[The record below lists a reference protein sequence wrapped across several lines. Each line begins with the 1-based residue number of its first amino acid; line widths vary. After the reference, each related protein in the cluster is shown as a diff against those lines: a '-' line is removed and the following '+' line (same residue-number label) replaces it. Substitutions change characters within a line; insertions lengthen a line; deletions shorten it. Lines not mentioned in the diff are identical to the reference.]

1 MVTADQVRQFIAAG
15 LDCTHLEV
23 EGDGHHFYATVVS
36 EAFAGK
42 RLVDRHRMVKEV
54 IKTRLLNNEIH
65 ALSIVKAQTPDEWS
79 GQQG

>member
-1 MVTADQVRQFIAAG
+1 MVTADQVKQFIASG
-15 LDCTHLEV
+15 LDCTFLEV
-23 EGDGHHFYATVVS
+23 EGDGQHFYATVVS
-36 EAFAGK
+36 AAFAGK

>member
-1 MVTADQVRQFIAAG
+1 MVTAEQVKQYIAAG
-15 LDCTHLEV
+15 LDCSHLDV

-42 RLVDRHRMVKEV
+42 RLVDRHRLIKEV

-65 ALSIVKAQTPDEWS
+65 ALSIVKAQTPEEWQK
-79 GQQG
+79 QQG

>member
-1 MVTADQVRQFIAAG
+1 MVTAEQVKQFIAAG

-23 EGDGHHFYATVVS
+23 EGDGQHFYATVVS
-36 EAFAGK
+36 DAFAGK

-79 GQQG
+79 GQKG